1 MEEVEKVVE
10 ALGVVERYNSYLFRR
25 AWGKMLLIV
34 GSVFPLGS
42 LLVINAQIVASLW
55 GIPVDIVGI
64 ISFVIITVASI
75 ALVSIAFGSA
85 HLAKPKKQ
93 KEEGSKEWI
102 HGIIIALVWFTAFSL
117 AGYMPP
123 EFFSVSALWASG
135 SSCLITY
142 IILRLTPEHTA
153 SIEILILG
161 FMLLIAS
168 FPILLMGETQLA
180 LYTALI
186 FFSSSFIV
194 TGIFVLST
202 SGKELSAS
210 A

>member
-10 ALGVVERYNSYLFRR
+10 ALGVVERYNSYLFRK

-34 GSVFPLGS
+34 GTVFPLGS

-55 GIPVDIVGI
+55 GIPVDAVGV

-93 KEEGSKEWI
+93 KKEGSEEWI
-102 HGIIIALVWFTAFSL
+102 HGIIIAFVWFLAFSL

-123 EFFSVSALWASG
+123 EFFSVSMLWASG
-135 SSCLITY
+135 ISCLITY
-142 IILRLTPEHTA
+142 IILRLTPAHTA

-161 FMLLIAS
+161 FMLLAAS
-168 FPILLMGETQLA
+168 IPILLIGEAQLA

-202 SGKELSAS
+202 SGKELTTSA
-210 A
+210 